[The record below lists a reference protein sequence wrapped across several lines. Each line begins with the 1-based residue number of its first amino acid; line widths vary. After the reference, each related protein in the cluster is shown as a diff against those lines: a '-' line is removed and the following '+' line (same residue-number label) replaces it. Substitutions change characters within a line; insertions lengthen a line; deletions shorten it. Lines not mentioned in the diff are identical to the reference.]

1 MIPRKS
7 TSGFTLIELI
17 VVLGVVSVVVFLGI
31 LSVGGFL
38 SRSRLK
44 NSAEDIAST
53 LRWARRLSITKR
65 REYRV
70 VFDPA
75 RRKYW
80 IEDEEKMV
88 IEGKHSLLENV
99 AFANPDLWKREE
111 EDGIVEFD
119 DPDDDSLSFYPQ
131 GTAETGSIYLKNE
144 GSGRWYTITISSTTG
159 YIRVYPEKH

>member
-1 MIPRKS
+1 M
-7 TSGFTLIELI
+7 IELM
-17 VVLGVVSVVVFLGI
+17 VVLGVVSVVVFLFI
-31 LSVGGFL
+31 LSASSFL

-53 LRWARRLSITKR
+53 LRWARRLAITKR
-65 REYRV
+65 KEYRV

-80 IEDEEKMV
+80 IEDEEGMV

-99 AFANPDLWKREE
+99 VFADPDLSKREE

-119 DPDDDSLSFYPQ
+119 DPDDDRLSFFPQ

-144 GSGRWYTITISSTTG
+144 DSGRWYTITISSTTG

>member
-1 MIPRKS
+1 M
-7 TSGFTLIELI
+7 IELM
-17 VVLGVVSVVVFLGI
+17 VALGVVSVVIFLFIFSG
-31 LSVGGFL
+31 SSFL

-53 LRWARRLSITKR
+53 LRWARRLAITKR
-65 REYRV
+65 KEYRV

-99 AFANPDLWKREE
+99 VFADPDLSKREE

-119 DPDDDSLSFYPQ
+119 DPDDDRLSFYPQ

-144 GSGRWYTITISSTTG
+144 DSGRWYTITISSTTG

>member
-1 MIPRKS
+1 M
-7 TSGFTLIELI
+7 IELV
-17 VVLGVVSVVVFLGI
+17 VVLGVVSVVIFLGI
-31 LSVGGFL
+31 LSVSNFL

-70 VFDPA
+70 VFEPT

-80 IEDEEKMV
+80 IEAKEGIV

-99 AFANPDLWKREE
+99 VFADPELWKREE

-119 DPDDDSLSFYPQ
+119 DPDDGSLSFYPQ
-131 GTAETGSIYLKNE
+131 GTAETGSIYLRNE
-144 GSGRWYTITISSTTG
+144 DSGNWYTITTSSTTG
-159 YIRVYPEKH
+159 YIRVYSEKH

>member
-1 MIPRKS
+1 MIPRKP
-7 TSGFTLIELI
+7 GFTLMELI
-17 VVLGVVSVVVFLGI
+17 VVLGVVSVVIFLSI
-31 LSVGGFL
+31 LSVGSFL

-44 NSAEDIAST
+44 TSAEDIAST

-65 REYRV
+65 KEYRV

-80 IEDEEKMV
+80 IEDKEGTV
-88 IEGKHSLLENV
+88 IEGTHSLSENV
-99 AFANPDLWKREE
+99 VFADPELWKKGE

-144 GSGRWYTITISSTTG
+144 DSGSWYTITVSPTTG

>member
-1 MIPRKS
+1 
-7 TSGFTLIELI
+7 LIELM
-17 VVLGVVSVVVFLGI
+17 VALGVVSVVIFLFIFSG
-31 LSVGGFL
+31 SSFL

-53 LRWARRLSITKR
+53 LRWARRLAITKR
-65 REYRV
+65 KEYRV

-99 AFANPDLWKREE
+99 VFADPDLSKREE

-144 GSGRWYTITISSTTG
+144 DSGRWYTITISYTTG
-159 YIRVYPEKH
+159 YIRLYPEKH